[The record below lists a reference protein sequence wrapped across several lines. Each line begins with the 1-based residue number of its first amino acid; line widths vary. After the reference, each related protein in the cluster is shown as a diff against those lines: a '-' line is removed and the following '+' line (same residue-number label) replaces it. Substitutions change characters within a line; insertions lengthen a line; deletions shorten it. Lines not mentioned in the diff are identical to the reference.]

1 MTAGRAEEL
10 VDTAMTQRNTPL
22 LLAAAR
28 AGHPLPTRAE
38 PLLSGLAG
46 DGFRTHVAEAH
57 QQLQIGATDEV
68 RPDPAGEYPPPVLA
82 TPKLREAMVA
92 LLAATRSDPPARPY
106 PGQSAT
112 VDDVLAFAR
121 PATAAKANH
130 LKGELRKLVE
140 LGYATLDRSVTP
152 ETLRPGPMLATWTG
166 TWVRDELPAML
177 QRLDP

>member
-1 MTAGRAEEL
+1 MTAGQAEEL
-10 VDTAMTQRNTPL
+10 VDIAIAQRNIPL

-28 AGHPLPTRAE
+28 AGHPLPARAE

-46 DGFRTHVAEAH
+46 DGLRTHIAATH
-57 QQLQIGATDEV
+57 QQLQIGVTDEM
-68 RPDPAGEYPPPVLA
+68 RLDPAGEYSPPVLA

-92 LLAATRSDPPARPY
+92 LLAATRSDPPALPY
-106 PGQSAT
+106 PGQPAT
-112 VDDVLAFAR
+112 IDEVLAFAR

-166 TWVRDELPAML
+166 TWVRAELPAML